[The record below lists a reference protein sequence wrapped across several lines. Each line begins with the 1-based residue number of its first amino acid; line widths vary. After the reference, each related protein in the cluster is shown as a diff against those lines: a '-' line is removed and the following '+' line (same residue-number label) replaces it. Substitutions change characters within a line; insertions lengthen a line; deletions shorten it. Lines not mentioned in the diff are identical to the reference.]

1 MKRIIYILLINQF
14 AFAQTATLDTNFI
27 LIGEQI
33 KLNISNSINETN
45 KWPKYEDFLIDRLE
59 IIKADKID
67 TNNNTISQNFIITAW
82 DSGTY
87 YIPPI
92 TFSKKSKTEGIL
104 LTVGTITIE
113 EGAELKD
120 IKAPMNAP
128 IGWSDIWPW
137 ITGILI
143 ICLIFYILKKYFSNK
158 NKTTISKPKII
169 IPADITALNQ
179 LSELEKAKMWEQG
192 NVKEYHSQ
200 LSEIIRRYMENRFK
214 FIALEL
220 TTDEILRELK
230 SIVSNEVSNNLK
242 TILQRADLAKFAKSK
257 PIDTE
262 NTESMRLAKQFVES
276 TKKQQES

>member
-33 KLNISNSINETN
+33 KLNISNNINETN
-45 KWPKYEDFLIDRLE
+45 KWPTYEDFLIDGLE

-92 TFSKKSKTEGIL
+92 TFSEKSKTEGIL
-104 LTVGTITIE
+104 LTVATINIE

-143 ICLIFYILKKYFSNK
+143 ICLIFYILKKYFSTK
-158 NKTTISKPKII
+158 KKTIISKPKII
-169 IPADITALNQ
+169 IPADVTALNQ
-179 LSELEKAKMWEQG
+179 LSKLEKAKLWEQG
-192 NVKEYHSQ
+192 NIKEYHAQ

-230 SIVSNEVSNNLK
+230 SIVSDELSNNLK

-257 PIDTE
+257 PIDNE
-262 NTESMRLAKQFVES
+262 NTESMRLAKQFVQS
-276 TKKQQES
+276 TKKQQE

>member
-45 KWPKYEDFLIDRLE
+45 KWPTYKDFLIDGLE
-59 IIKADKID
+59 IIKANKID
-67 TNNNTISQNFIITAW
+67 TNNNTISQNLIITAW

-128 IGWSDIWPW
+128 IGWSDVWPW

-143 ICLIFYILKKYFSNK
+143 ICLILYILKKYFSTK
-158 NKTTISKPKII
+158 NKTIISKPKII

-192 NVKEYHSQ
+192 NIKEYHSQ

-262 NTESMRLAKQFVES
+262 NTESMRLAKQFVQS
-276 TKKQQES
+276 TKKQQE

>member
-1 MKRIIYILLINQF
+1 MKRTIYILLINQF

-33 KLNISNSINETN
+33 KLNISNNINETN
-45 KWPKYEDFLIDRLE
+45 KWPTYEDLLIDGLE
-59 IIKADKID
+59 IIEADKID
-67 TNNNTISQNFIITAW
+67 TINNTISQNFIITAW

-92 TFSKKSKTEGIL
+92 TFSEKSKTEGIL
-104 LTVGTITIE
+104 LTVATINIE

-143 ICLIFYILKKYFSNK
+143 IYLIFYILKKYFSTK
-158 NKTTISKPKII
+158 NKTIISKPKII

-192 NVKEYHSQ
+192 NIKEYHSQ

-257 PIDTE
+257 PIDNE
-262 NTESMRLAKQFVES
+262 NTESMRLAKQFVQS
-276 TKKQQES
+276 TKKQQE

>member
-33 KLNISNSINETN
+33 KLNISNNINETN
-45 KWPKYEDFLIDRLE
+45 KWPTYEDFLIDGLE

-92 TFSKKSKTEGIL
+92 TFSEKSKTEGIL
-104 LTVGTITIE
+104 LTVATINIE

-143 ICLIFYILKKYFSNK
+143 ICLIFYILKKYFSTK
-158 NKTTISKPKII
+158 NKTIISKPKII
-169 IPADITALNQ
+169 IPADVTALNQ
-179 LSELEKAKMWEQG
+179 LSKLEKAKLWEQG
-192 NVKEYHSQ
+192 NIKEYHTQ

-230 SIVSNEVSNNLK
+230 SIVSDELSNNLK

-257 PIDTE
+257 PIDNE
-262 NTESMRLAKQFVES
+262 NTESMRLAKQFVQS
-276 TKKQQES
+276 TKKQQE

>member
-59 IIKADKID
+59 IIKADIID

-92 TFSKKSKTEGIL
+92 TFSKKNKTEGIL
-104 LTVGTITIE
+104 LTVATINVE

-137 ITGILI
+137 GSGILI
-143 ICLIFYILKKYFSNK
+143 ICLIFYILKKYFSTK
-158 NKTTISKPKII
+158 N
-169 IPADITALNQ
+169 
-179 LSELEKAKMWEQG
+179 
-192 NVKEYHSQ
+192 
-200 LSEIIRRYMENRFK
+200 
-214 FIALEL
+214 
-220 TTDEILRELK
+220 
-230 SIVSNEVSNNLK
+230 
-242 TILQRADLAKFAKSK
+242 
-257 PIDTE
+257 
-262 NTESMRLAKQFVES
+262 
-276 TKKQQES
+276 

>member
-143 ICLIFYILKKYFSNK
+143 ICLIFYILKKYFSTK

-179 LSELEKAKMWEQG
+179 LCELEKAKMWEQG
-192 NVKEYHSQ
+192 NIKEYHSQ

>member
-33 KLNISNSINETN
+33 KLNISNNINETN
-45 KWPKYEDFLIDRLE
+45 KWPTYEDFLIDGLE

-67 TNNNTISQNFIITAW
+67 TNNNAISQNFIITAW

-92 TFSKKSKTEGIL
+92 TFSEKSKTEGIL
-104 LTVGTITIE
+104 LTVATINIE

-143 ICLIFYILKKYFSNK
+143 ICLIFYILKKYFSTK
-158 NKTTISKPKII
+158 KKTIISKPKII
-169 IPADITALNQ
+169 IPADVTALNQ
-179 LSELEKAKMWEQG
+179 LSKLEKAKLWEQG
-192 NVKEYHSQ
+192 NIKEYHTQ

-230 SIVSNEVSNNLK
+230 SIVSDELSNNLK

-257 PIDTE
+257 PIDNE
-262 NTESMRLAKQFVES
+262 NTESMRLAKQFVQS
-276 TKKQQES
+276 TKKQQE